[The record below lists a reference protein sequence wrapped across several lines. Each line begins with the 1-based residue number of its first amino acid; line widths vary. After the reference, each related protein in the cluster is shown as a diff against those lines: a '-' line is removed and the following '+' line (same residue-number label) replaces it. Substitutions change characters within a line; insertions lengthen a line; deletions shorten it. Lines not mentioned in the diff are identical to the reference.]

1 MSNTQQHH
9 ATTYTGDIVGGIP
22 VITHLNLDDLEAG
35 KIYRFMFQGSN
46 MNIGQHWY
54 VPVMVA
60 KGSNPG
66 KKLLLNTGIHGD
78 ELNGSRVI
86 QQLFATL
93 DATQLSGSIIGVIQA
108 APNSLFHI
116 SRTWYSS
123 TDSGEFTNMNGI
135 FPGDKNGNS
144 AQIHAYLLWNH
155 LWHNNCDYA
164 IDLHSQSTDTEYPLF
179 VFADYRNPEIKTM
192 AELIPADQIK
202 IDEGEKGTV
211 ETTFVEHGIPAITIE
226 IGAARSYQ
234 SEYINRTLE
243 GIKNILNHLQILNCP
258 LGRIAASYGSFI
270 GNQMHSVKAATGGYA
285 EVKVN
290 LGDNVVQNQEVALQ
304 RNAFGDVIHTYLAP
318 VNGRVLSVG
327 TGATREAG
335 SLLVRILYNS

>member
-1 MSNTQQHH
+1 MSNSQQNS
-9 ATTYTGDIVGGIP
+9 TTYTGDIIGGVP
-22 VITHLNLDDLEAG
+22 VITHLNLDDLESG

-60 KGSNPG
+60 KGNKSG
-66 KKLLLNTGIHGD
+66 KRLLLNTGIHGD

-86 QQLFATL
+86 QQLFANL
-93 DATQLSGSIIGVIQA
+93 DPTQLNGSIIGVIQA

-135 FPGDKNGNS
+135 FPGHKDGNS

-155 LWHNNCDYA
+155 LWQNNCDYA

-179 VFADYRNPEIKTM
+179 VFADYRVAAIKAI

-202 IDEGEKGTV
+202 NDEGEKGTV

-234 SEYINRTLE
+234 AEYINRTLE
-243 GIKNILNHLQILNCP
+243 GIKNILNHLSICDYP
-258 LGRIAASYGSFI
+258 LGRNAASYGSFI
-270 GNQMHSVKAATGGYA
+270 GNQMHSVKAITGGYA
-285 EVKVN
+285 EIKVN
-290 LGDNVVQNQEVALQ
+290 LGDTVVQNQEIALQ

-318 VNGRVLSVG
+318 VNGRVLSLG

-335 SLLVRILYNS
+335 GLLVRILYS

>member
-1 MSNTQQHH
+1 MSIIQQH
-9 ATTYTGDIVGGIP
+9 ATTYTGDIINGVP
-22 VITHLNLDDLEAG
+22 VITHLNLDDLASG

-46 MNIGQHWY
+46 MNIGQYWY

-60 KGSNPG
+60 KGSKPG
-66 KKLLLNTGIHGD
+66 KRLLLNTGIHGD

-93 DATQLSGSIIGVIQA
+93 DATQLNGSIIGVIQA

-116 SRTWYSS
+116 SRTWFSS
-123 TDSGEFTNMNGI
+123 TDSGDFTDMNDV
-135 FPGDKNGNS
+135 FPGNKVGNS
-144 AQIHAYLLWNH
+144 AQIHAYLLWNN

-179 VFADYRNPEIKTM
+179 VFADYRMPAIKTM

-202 IDEGEKGTV
+202 NDEGEKGTV

-243 GIKNILNHLQILNCP
+243 GIKNILNHLQIWDCP
-258 LGRIAASYGSFI
+258 LRRNAADYGSFI
-270 GNQMHSVKAATGGYA
+270 GNQMHSVKASTGGYA

-290 LGDNVVQNQEVALQ
+290 LGDDVIQNQEIALQ

-318 VNGRVLSVG
+318 MSGKVLSVG

-335 SLLVRILYNS
+335 GLLVRILSQ